1 MEVLEEEERRGKCC
15 TVIVSEA
22 SKPLEETG
30 EDMAKRGEASKAVGK
45 MSASLSVIPVRG
57 EAWVST
63 EPSDSALECVWPA
76 CTSPSTQNGLEHREM
91 CKALSCDKRFSG
103 DCALKRTAV
112 LLLLLPPPP
121 SACSEPEVVGPD
133 DQLAA
138 SLPAVLVSSLE
149 LAMPVD

>member
-1 MEVLEEEERRGKCC
+1 MEEEERRGKCC
-15 TVIVSEA
+15 TVVVSEA

-30 EDMAKRGEASKAVGK
+30 EDMAKRGEASEEVGK

-76 CTSPSTQNGLEHREM
+76 CTSLSTQNGLEHREM
-91 CKALSCDKRFSG
+91 CKAPSCDKRFSG

-112 LLLLLPPPP
+112 PLLLLPPPP
-121 SACSEPEVVGPD
+121 PPSACSGPEAVGPD

-149 LAMPVD
+149 LATPVD